1 MKIKITRKTAAGRAG
16 RPVYRGGFTS
26 IDAARAAMAA
36 AAQEIRQQ
44 AWKKMGL
51 CMVDVVESERHM
63 AVIVQPAITLYSSVT
78 FNLDIIE

>member
-1 MKIKITRKTAAGRAG
+1 MKIKITRKTATGRAG

-26 IDAARAAMAA
+26 VDAARAAMVS
-36 AAQEIRQQ
+36 AAQEIRRQ
-44 AWKKMGL
+44 AWQKVGL

-63 AVIVQPAITLYSSVT
+63 VVIVHPAIKLYSSVT